1 MDRKEAVELYERIE
15 GLITSFNENSG
26 IGLNKGFQTAHDNW
40 AWLHLRRI
48 FVTNAIEGIVISI
61 SFAFIILTI
70 TTRNVKISLIA
81 TGCISCIILMLMGSI
96 VIMGG
101 KFGLVESTCV
111 IVFIGIS
118 VDYVVHIC
126 HCYIHSIELDRLNR
140 TNNAFK

>member
-1 MDRKEAVELYERIE
+1 MDRKESVELYERIE
-15 GLITSFNENSG
+15 GLITSFNEKSG
-26 IGLNKGFQTAHDNW
+26 PGLNKGFQAAYDNW
-40 AWLHLRRI
+40 AWLHLRQI
-48 FVTNAIEGIVISI
+48 FVSNAIQGIIISI

-81 TGCISCIILMLMGSI
+81 TMCISCIILMLMGSI